1 MTHLDP
7 MHEKKHT
14 DTNEYFT
21 HAAELGGETLPSCH
35 MQTRT
40 NIKIILQYNQLTKH
54 FNILGS
60 ICSNLQLHS
69 DWPIQIIIVY
79 METADLIQENLKI
92 KKKFK

>member
-1 MTHLDP
+1 MYDSFRP
-7 MHEKKHT
+7 MHQKKHT
-14 DTNEYFT
+14 HTNEYFT
-21 HAAELGGETLPSCH
+21 HAAELGGKTLPSCH

-40 NIKIILQYNQLTKH
+40 HIKIILQYNQLT
-54 FNILGS
+54 N

-79 METADLIQENLKI
+79 METADLIQENLKL